1 MKRILFI
8 ISAAVLSA
16 ITDAAAQIYSFETPQ
31 AEAWSAEGAGLGY
44 TSQHFKLG
52 EKSLRIDWQPGAVVR
67 IAEPVGLAEAAA
79 SRSGGIAAWV
89 YNERPVDAP
98 LHFVFRDSEGVEVCR
113 VAFNLS
119 FSGWRCLWNRFRED
133 MGMNPKARI
142 ASAEIRFPET
152 AGGVTCLDAL
162 AFTPDV
168 SWQKMSDAQVTVNR
182 TDFSLIPDF
191 MKYRLAEPDPA
202 RCVAASAE
210 EIAVIERRLEEWYLG
225 AGDVDDARVER
236 RRRAES
242 EFIRRGVEVGDGY
255 RLTEPLYPMRTP
267 ATIDGRKTLYFMD
280 INKHVLLPLALDYRK
295 NGSRRSLD
303 RALDIYD
310 WFCDQGWADGSGLGS
325 LCFEKLR
332 SAGYFHSLFLLRD
345 RLPAEVRERELNTL
359 RWMSLFGIC
368 YLEPEHGGEVADNL
382 RALGLAKLV
391 YALLLPDGEERCM
404 ALTAFRDYMDSA
416 LDYGPGYF
424 GTFKSDGSGYHHRG
438 AYNSAYYPHAL
449 YVGALVSY
457 LLHDTPYALAP
468 ETVERVKRGLLTYRF
483 FCAGLSVPAGTVGR
497 FPQNY
502 DILQELLPA
511 FAYAAFAC
519 GEPDEELIAA
529 AKLIAERYPKQ
540 VGKVIDTV
548 DSDLS
553 YTASVGETELLVR
566 ALGSGVRA
574 ETPPVGSRFMPYS
587 GLLVVRTPRFHF
599 NVKGFSRYVW
609 DYETS
614 ATENLAGRYLSHGH
628 LEYIDSESGCRT
640 FSPQAEGFDWSLISG
655 TTAIRLS
662 REELERKEHAKGYS
676 SHRNYSDETFLA
688 GVAADGAAM
697 FSLRL
702 HAPAYPG
709 DLRADKSFF
718 FLGDAV
724 LCLGSGIGCTDSGH
738 SVVTPLFQSCGRA
751 CDARIRKVRGGE
763 TLADPAGVVY
773 AVAGGGVTVE
783 RSGRNVCAL
792 LDHGTAPADASYRYF
807 LVPSGDRKL
816 AESLLSSR
824 GAIEVLQQNA
834 AGHIVLHKPS
844 GTCCAALF
852 DASAATPDCV
862 PVAGTDTP
870 LACIWQPAADGTA
883 RLTLCEPD
891 MRRPSVR
898 HMGQLT
904 EAQVVVPEAPH
915 RTTVTLRGE
924 FDAVCDGGEVSTLC
938 SDGLTQLSITT
949 CCGRNYEIQLT
960 PRR

>member
-1 MKRILFI
+1 M
-8 ISAAVLSA
+8 ISAVAMLA
-16 ITDAAAQIYSFETPQ
+16 ATDAAAQIYSFETPQ
-31 AEAWSAEGAGLGY
+31 ADAWSAEGACLSY
-44 TSQHFKLG
+44 TGEHFKLG
-52 EKSLRIDWQPGAVVR
+52 RRSLRVEWRPGAVVH
-67 IAEPVGLAEAAA
+67 IAEPAGLAEASA
-79 SRSGGIAAWV
+79 SRSGGITAWV

-98 LHFVFRDSEGVEVCR
+98 MHVVFRNAGGEEVCR

-133 MGMNPKARI
+133 MGMNPKTRI

-152 AGGVTCLDAL
+152 SGGVTCLDAL
-162 AFTPDV
+162 AFTADV
-168 SWQKMSDAQVTVNR
+168 SWQKMSDAQVKVNR
-182 TDFSLIPDF
+182 KDFSLIPDF
-191 MKYRLAEPDPA
+191 MKYRLAEPDTA
-202 RCVAASAE
+202 RCIAATAG
-210 EIAVIERRLEEWYLG
+210 EIAVIERRLEDWYLG
-225 AGDVDDARVER
+225 SGESGDARVER
-236 RRRAES
+236 RRKAERD
-242 EFIRRGVEVGDGY
+242 FIRRGVAAGRGY

-267 ATIDGRKTLYFMD
+267 ATIDGEKTLYFMD
-280 INKHVLLPLALDYRK
+280 INKYVLLPLALDYRK
-295 NGSRRSLD
+295 NGSEGSLA

-345 RLPAEVRERELNTL
+345 RLPADVRERELNTL

-368 YLEPEHGGEVADNL
+368 YLEPGHGGEVADNL

-391 YALLLPDGEERCM
+391 YALLLPDGQQRCM
-404 ALTAFRDYMDSA
+404 ALTAYRDYMDSA

-449 YVGALVSY
+449 YVGALVAY

-511 FAYAAFAC
+511 FAYTAYAYDK
-519 GEPDEELIAA
+519 PDEELLAA
-529 AKLIAERYPKQ
+529 AKLIAEQYPEQ
-540 VGKVIDTV
+540 VDKVIDSV

-574 ETPPVGSRFMPYS
+574 EEPPVGSRFMPYS

-628 LEYIDSESGCRT
+628 LEYIDCGGGFRT
-640 FSPQAEGFDWSLISG
+640 FRPQAADYDWSLVSG

-662 REELERKEHAKGYS
+662 REELERKEHEKGYA

-688 GVAADGAAM
+688 GVAADGASM
-697 FSLRL
+697 FSMRL
-702 HAPAYPG
+702 HAPAYSG

-718 FLGDAV
+718 FIDGVV
-724 LCLGSGIGCTDSGH
+724 LCLGSGIGSTDGGH
-738 SVVTPLFQSCGRA
+738 PTVTSLFQSCGSP
-751 CDARIRKVRGGE
+751 CDGRIRRVRGGE
-763 TLADPAGVVY
+763 TVTDPAGVIY
-773 AVAGGGVTVE
+773 AVAGGGVTVG
-783 RSGRNVCAL
+783 RSGRNLCAL
-792 LDHGTAPADASYRYF
+792 LDHGAAPADASYRYF

-816 AESLLSSR
+816 AGRLLSSDSPV
-824 GAIEVLQQNA
+824 EVLQQSA

-844 GTCCAALF
+844 GTYCAALF
-852 DASAATPDCV
+852 DASAATPDGV
-862 PVAGTDTP
+862 PVACTDTP
-870 LACIWQPAADGTA
+870 LACIWQPAAGGAA

-891 MRRPSVR
+891 MRRPSVPC
-898 HMGQLT
+898 MDKLT
-904 EAQVVVPEAPH
+904 EAQVVVPESPH
-915 RTTVTLRGE
+915 LTTVTLRGE
-924 FDAVCDGGEVSTLC
+924 YDAACDGGEVSAVC
-938 SDGLTQLSITT
+938 ADGLTRLSITT
-949 CCGRNYEIQLT
+949 CCGRNYEIRLT